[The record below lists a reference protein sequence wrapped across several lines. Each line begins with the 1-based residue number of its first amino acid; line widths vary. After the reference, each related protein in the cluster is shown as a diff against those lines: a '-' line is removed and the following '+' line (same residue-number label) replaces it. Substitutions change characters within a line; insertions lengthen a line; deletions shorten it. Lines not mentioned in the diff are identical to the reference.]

1 MPGRGGAKARRAVDQ
16 TALDG
21 AAGAALGWRESQG
34 ACMSEIETRRRRSG
48 GRGGQA
54 RPGGAEAL
62 AQMPW
67 RVPEVPD
74 RPVEPLDPEGVERL
88 HRGAMRILSELGI
101 EFLNDEALALF
112 RASGGA
118 IVTGQNVRLDPD
130 FVTEMV
136 ARAPG
141 PFTITPR
148 NPDRAVPIGGRHMA
162 FVNVSSPPN
171 SWDLRRGKRS
181 GDFATFRD
189 FMMLTQAFNCIHIA
203 GGYPVEPVDVHPAV
217 RHLDCLYEKLTLT
230 DKVVHA
236 YSLGRERVEDVMEM
250 VRIAAGLSHDEFD
263 AAPRMYTNINSVSP
277 LKHDFPMIDGALRL
291 ARRGQPVVVTPFT
304 LAGAMAPV
312 TLAGAVSL
320 SLAEGLSAIALL
332 QYAAPGCPVALGT
345 FTSNVDMRS
354 GAPAFGTPEY
364 MRATQM
370 TGQMAR
376 FYGLPL
382 RSSGVCTANVPDA
395 QAMWETCNSLW
406 AAVQSGT
413 NMVYHAA
420 GWLEGGLIASPEKFV
435 LDCEVLQMIQRY
447 CEAGL
452 TATTDDDLA
461 FEAVAEVG
469 AGGHYFG
476 CAHTQARYAT
486 AFYAPIASDW
496 RNYEAW
502 AQDGAVDSPERAHR
516 IARRVIEG
524 FEAPPMDIALRE
536 ELAAFVARRKAEGG
550 APTDF

>member
-1 MPGRGGAKARRAVDQ
+1 MGMTGIEVKRRRGGGRA
-16 TALDG
+16 G
-21 AAGAALGWRESQG
+21 H
-34 ACMSEIETRRRRSG
+34 
-48 GRGGQA
+48 A
-54 RPGGAEAL
+54 RPEGVL
-62 AQMPW
+62 AGQMPW

-74 RPVEPLDPEGVERL
+74 RPIEPLDGEGVERI
-88 HRGAMRILSELGI
+88 HRTALRILSEIGI
-101 EFLNDEALALF
+101 EFLNDEALGLF

-118 IVTGQNVRLDPD
+118 IVTGQNVRLDPA

-181 GDFATFRD
+181 GDFATFRE
-189 FMMLTQAFNCIHIA
+189 FMMLTQAFNCIHVA
-203 GGYPVEPVDVHPAV
+203 GGYPVEPIDVHPSV
-217 RHLDCLYEKLTLT
+217 RHLDCLFEKLTLT

-236 YSLGRERVEDVMEM
+236 YSLGTERVEDVMEM
-250 VRIAAGLSHDEFD
+250 VRIAAGLSHAEFD
-263 AAPRMYTNINSVSP
+263 ASPRMYTNINSVSP
-277 LKHDFPMIDGALRL
+277 LKHDWPMIDGALRL

-312 TLAGAVSL
+312 TMSGAVAL

-345 FTSNVDMRS
+345 FTSNVDMKS

-382 RSSGVCTANVPDA
+382 RSSGVCTSNVPDA
-395 QAMWETCNSLW
+395 QATWETANSLW

-420 GWLEGGLIASPEKFV
+420 GWLEGGLIASVEKFV
-435 LDCEVLQMIQRY
+435 LDCEMLQMIQRY
-447 CEAGL
+447 CDPAIWSTDEA
-452 TATTDDDLA
+452 DLA
-461 FEAVAEVG
+461 FDAVAEVG

-476 CAHTQARYAT
+476 CQHTQDRYT
-486 AFYAPIASDW
+486 GAFYAPIVSDW

-502 AQDGAVDSPERAHR
+502 ALDGAIEAPERAHR
-516 IARRVIEG
+516 MARRIVDE
-524 FEAPPMDIALRE
+524 FEAPPMDEAVRE

>member
-1 MPGRGGAKARRAVDQ
+1 MNQDEP
-16 TALDG
+16 
-21 AAGAALGWRESQG
+21 
-34 ACMSEIETRRRRSG
+34 RRRRAGRSTERSSG
-48 GRGGQA
+48 RSAGPLDG
-54 RPGGAEAL
+54 
-62 AQMPW
+62 QMPW
-67 RVPEVPD
+67 AIPELPD
-74 RPVEPLDPEGVERL
+74 RPVEPLTPDGVARI
-88 HRGAMRILSELGI
+88 HRTAMRILSEIGI
-101 EFLNDEALALF
+101 DFLNEEALALF

-118 IVTGQNVRLDPD
+118 RIAGERVRLDPD

-136 ARAPG
+136 ARAPAR
-141 PFTITPR
+141 FTITPR

-181 GDFATFRD
+181 GDHETFRD
-189 FMMLTQAFNCIHIA
+189 FMKLTQAFNCIHVA
-203 GGYPVEPVDVHPAV
+203 GGYPVEPVDIHPSI
-217 RHLDCLYEKLTLT
+217 RHLDCLFDKLTLT

-236 YSLGRERVEDVMEM
+236 YSLGTERVEDAMEM
-250 VRIAAGLSHDEFD
+250 VRIAAGLSHAEFD

-277 LKHDFPMIDGALRL
+277 LKHDWPMIDGALRL

-312 TLAGAVSL
+312 TLAGAVAQ

-345 FTSNVDMRS
+345 FTSNVDMKS

-364 MRATQM
+364 MRATQI

-376 FYGLPL
+376 HYGLPL

-395 QAMWETCNSLW
+395 QSMWETTNSLW

-413 NMVYHAA
+413 NLVYHAA
-420 GWLEGGLIASPEKFV
+420 GWLEGGLIASIEKFV

-447 CEAGL
+447 CQAELWA
-452 TATTDDDLA
+452 TDDDALA
-461 FEAVAEVG
+461 FDAVAEVG
-469 AGGHYFG
+469 PGGHFFG
-476 CAHTQARYAT
+476 CAHTRARYTT

-502 AQDGAVDSPERAHR
+502 AADGAVDSPERAHR
-516 IARRVIEG
+516 IARAVIDG
-524 FEAPPMDIALRE
+524 FEPPPMDPARREAL
-536 ELAAFVARRKAEGG
+536 ADFVARRKAEGG